1 MPQSLNSSLSSKIKM
16 SMDNNP
22 SPDPQELEQQLTRGA
37 HYLHTAIARQAE
49 RLNES
54 EAFLYGLID
63 ALLEKGVVDEAAL
76 HAKISD
82 LRAEVRKKGEQFTTG
97 VIVRQDPAQPP
108 VAPDINCAERLP
120 ICKAAC
126 CRLSFALSVAEI
138 EEGKV
143 RWDLGRP
150 YLIRHDAQGR
160 CVHLQAGSCGCSVY
174 ADRPR
179 VCKVYSCRGDQRIW
193 KDFDGMVLNT
203 EWIEENLAGDRLV
216 LAAMELRSEE

>member
-1 MPQSLNSSLSSKIKM
+1 MNENS
-16 SMDNNP
+16 
-22 SPDPQELEQQLTRGA
+22 SPDPKELEQQVTRGA
-37 HYLHTAIARQAE
+37 HYLHTAITRQAE

-63 ALLEKGVVDEAAL
+63 ALLEKGVVEEATL
-76 HAKISD
+76 QAKIAG
-82 LRAEVRKKGEQFTTG
+82 LRDEVRKKGEQFTTG

-108 VAPDINCAERLP
+108 IAPDINCAERLH
-120 ICKAAC
+120 ICQAAC
-126 CRLSFALSVAEI
+126 CRLSFALSVQEL

-150 YLIRHDAQGR
+150 YMIRHNAQGR

-179 VCKVYSCRGDQRIW
+179 VCKVYSCRGDERIW
-193 KDFDGMVLNT
+193 KDFEGMVLNT
-203 EWIEENLAGDRLV
+203 EWIEENLSGDQLV
-216 LAAMELRSEE
+216 LAAMEIRSAE